1 MFHLLLCGVDHKTW
15 PYLGFSYMCM
25 HLNPEMKDISL
36 KEMIATT
43 GRKINM
49 GS

>member
-1 MFHLLLCGVDHKTW
+1 
-15 PYLGFSYMCM
+15 MCM